1 MTRNIESRAIQVLKQ
16 TNFDHVRIIIMERET
31 CPMCFWYGSMV
42 VIYGHKECPNCKNNI
57 EPCCEGE
64 QQQKQSKIPP
74 DDPCEGVDVPN

>member
-1 MTRNIESRAIQVLKQ
+1 MTPNIESQFIQVLRQ
-16 TNFDHVRIIIMERET
+16 TNFDHVRIIIMEKET
-31 CPMCFWYGSMV
+31 CPICFWYGSMV
-42 VIYGHKECPNCKNNI
+42 IIYSHKECPNCKNNI